1 MAKKFGFFN
10 SINGDRKYLASDIAE
25 AFGIGITTGL
35 KSEEGNLQIVP
46 YQNMQIKINPGGAM
60 IFGHFY
66 LNDEDELIDIDI
78 ADGELNRIDRIV
90 LRYDKYERS
99 IKTVVVK
106 GTPALNPVAPT
117 RLETNEQ
124 FDLVLADIYVP
135 KAATSITT
143 GNITDMRESELC
155 GYIGVKGA
163 VSQLDFDSYLA
174 DNAKLSFYGVST
186 NQSIANDSFTKI
198 FFDTKTAY
206 NNGDNTQINNG
217 EIEVLKDGLYQGIA
231 TIRFTGINTGYIEG
245 YSWINNS
252 APFLGYVR
260 RNAVNGFDTIL
271 SFIFIC
277 KAISGDKISI
287 NVKQNSGKAID
298 VVNSITSVS
307 IKKVG

>member
-25 AFGIGITTGL
+25 AFGIGIATGL
-35 KSEEGNLQIVP
+35 KSEEGNLEVFP
-46 YQNMQIKINPGGAM
+46 YQNMQVKINPGGAM

-66 LNDEDELIDIDI
+66 LNDEEEIIDIDI

-99 IKTVVVK
+99 IKTVVIK

-143 GNITDMRESELC
+143 SNITDMRESELC

-163 VSQLDFDSYLA
+163 VTNLEFDAHLTEDMSQII
-174 DNAKLSFYGVST
+174 
-186 NQSIANDSFTKI
+186 SIAFDLSIISTGSVTYIGPFSRKPKHISIMARIN
-198 FFDTKTAY
+198 DTKMASW
-206 NNGDNTQINNG
+206 G
-217 EIEVLKDGLYQGIA
+217 ELNPQGSQS
-231 TIRFTGINTGYIEG
+231 RMNYTGIGSFSGASSNFLALDNGSGSYVTATGKIESDNRIKLTWTKG
-245 YSWINNS
+245 TGETLNS
-252 APFLGYVR
+252 QAIVY
-260 RNAVNGFDTIL
+260 ATA
-271 SFIFIC
+271 IFHG
-277 KAISGDKISI
+277 GD
-287 NVKQNSGKAID
+287 
-298 VVNSITSVS
+298 
-307 IKKVG
+307 